1 MSMNDSA
8 TPEEKKKPG
17 WFASFIIL
25 AIAWVLVSG
34 CWHAYQLITNTYTLP
49 GNILFVFEYFRPE
62 NMDYKTINKQTIFFF
77 LSLNEIGV
85 VILNLLPAFL
95 IQRGII
101 KLFWKKHS
109 N

>member
-1 MSMNDSA
+1 MPTNDTDS
-8 TPEEKKKPG
+8 PVEKKKPG

-25 AIAWVLVSG
+25 SIAWVLVAG

-49 GNILFVFEYFRPE
+49 GNILFIFEYFRPE
-62 NMDYKTINKQTIFFF
+62 SMDYKTINKQTIFFL

-85 VILNLLPAFL
+85 VILNLLPAIL
-95 IQRGII
+95 LQRVVI
-101 KLFWKKHS
+101 KLFWRKHS

>member
-1 MSMNDSA
+1 MSMNDDDA
-8 TPEEKKKPG
+8 PIEKKKPG
-17 WFASFIIL
+17 RFVSFIIL
-25 AIAWVLVSG
+25 SIAWVLVSG

-62 NMDYKTINKQTIFFF
+62 NMDYRTINKQIIFFF

-101 KLFWKKHS
+101 KLFWGTRS

>member
-1 MSMNDSA
+1 MNDDDA
-8 TPEEKKKPG
+8 PIEKKKPG
-17 WFASFIIL
+17 RFVSFIIL
-25 AIAWVLVSG
+25 SIAWVLVSG

-49 GNILFVFEYFRPE
+49 GNILFIFEYFRPE
-62 NMDYKTINKQTIFFF
+62 NMDYRTIN
-77 LSLNEIGV
+77 NEIGV

-101 KLFWKKHS
+101 KLFWGKRS